1 MRCLNSPTKTKDVY
15 QKRITKEEESEMISL
30 FTLVPAITMQIQVV
44 PLIIVPVYLVA
55 MLLVGWLSNKYFI
68 EDSADYMIAGRRMG
82 VFIIAASLSA
92 NNIGGGSTTGVAT
105 KAFDGWGLGAAWYVL
120 AAAIAMIP
128 LAYFAPK
135 IRETMAITIPE
146 VVGRRFGAAAS
157 TFTAVLNIAALF
169 ALTSSQ
175 ILASGSVVTSLTG
188 IPLNV
193 AILLAGFVVIV
204 YTTMGGMFA
213 DQISDLVQWFIIFFG
228 LLIALPFIISGAG
241 GWQAISNRLPSVDL
255 DFTAIGW
262 ITILGLIFNYFCTF
276 LSGPE
281 MVSRFASARD
291 TKTARKASVLSAIM
305 MAGLAF
311 IPTIIGLV
319 AKSLDAGLDGGK
331 GTSALMWVTTE
342 YAPTWITGLIAAA
355 IIAATMS
362 SADSNLLA
370 ASTMLIKDI
379 YMKFVNPDLG
389 EKKIIL
395 YTRISNVVIALISMT
410 ISLFAIPI
418 VTLNLF
424 AFALRSAGPFA
435 AYGLGLI
442 MPRATKNAGIW
453 SIITGS
459 IAVITWQLTM
469 ASSQVLP
476 IVFGCAV
483 GALTFMIVTLVESRM
498 GKPPAPSAYLTE
510 EEKEKAIKEKARF
523 NV

>member
-1 MRCLNSPTKTKDVY
+1 MSSTIAVLPV
-15 QKRITKEEESEMISL
+15 
-30 FTLVPAITMQIQVV
+30 TLQIQVL
-44 PLIIVPVYLVA
+44 PLVIVIIYLIG
-55 MLLVGWLSNKYFI
+55 MLLVGYLSNKYFI
-68 EDSADYMIAGRRMG
+68 DDSADYMIAGRRMG
-82 VFIIAASLSA
+82 VFIVAASLSA
-92 NNIGGGSTTGVAT
+92 NNIGGGSTTGVAAR
-105 KAFDGWGLGAAWYVL
+105 AFDGWGIGAAWYVL

-146 VVGRRFGAAAS
+146 VVGRRFGSAAS
-157 TFTAVLNIAALF
+157 TFTAVLNILALF

-175 ILASGSVVTSLTG
+175 ILASGSVINSLTG

-193 AILLAGFVVIV
+193 SILLAGFVVII

-228 LLIALPFIISGAG
+228 LLIALPFVINGAG
-241 GWQAISNRLPSVDL
+241 GWQTISEALPAVDL

-281 MVSRFASARD
+281 MVSRFASAKD
-291 TKTARKASVLSAIM
+291 SSSARKASVLSAVM

-311 IPTIIGLV
+311 IPTIIGLA
-319 AKSLDAGLDGGK
+319 AKSLNPALDGGK
-331 GTSALMWVTTE
+331 GTSSLMWVTTE
-342 YAPTWITGLIAAA
+342 YAPGWITGLVAAA

-370 ASTMLIKDI
+370 ASTMVIKDI
-379 YMKFVNPDLG
+379 YIKFFKPGLEDR
-389 EKKIIL
+389 KIIK
-395 YTRISNVVIALISMT
+395 YTRISNVIIALISMG

-435 AYGLGLI
+435 AYGLGLV
-442 MPRATKNAGIW
+442 MPKATRNAGIW
-453 SIITGS
+453 SIVTGS
-459 IAVITWQLTM
+459 IAVVVWQITM
-469 ASSQVLP
+469 ANSQLLP
-476 IVFGCAV
+476 IVFGCGV
-483 GALTFMIVTLVESRM
+483 GALTFVLITWIESSR
-498 GKPPAPSAYLTE
+498 GVPPAPSAYLTKE
-510 EEKEKAIKEKARF
+510 EDT
-523 NV
+523 